1 MAATLDDVIKEISL
15 ITEAAQNGTL
25 VDTKAL
31 ETSLAEQVEKLVEAQ
46 VKEKMDA
53 KPIRRTPG
61 ALIGEDGQKIE
72 KSNRYFKHLNA
83 FAQDGHLKFGQHRI
97 EPVDLYL
104 AYNLMAKGS
113 TYYPDKIKAPSKDM
127 DAALKALTSTGVG
140 TGDEFVPTEMA
151 ATIWE
156 DIFLATRVADQIMT
170 IPMPTDPF
178 DVPVGIGNI
187 TWRKATQGQPT
198 TPSDASTNKAT
209 LTSTEL
215 ITEQQWTYTL
225 DEDSIIALMPLMRA
239 EITRSGAEIIDDF
252 IINADSTDAATGNIN
267 LDDANPP
274 DDSFYLSS
282 GQDGLRHAW
291 LVDNTAQGVNA
302 GGDALAD
309 ADIVNALGLMDK
321 YAANPSDL
329 VIVSDVQSYLK
340 GFLSSAA
347 GTPGANLLTLDKF
360 GPNAIVLTGQVAA
373 YRGIPVITSAQH
385 RLAEADGKLS
395 TTAASNTLGSLTI
408 FNRLFWKKGFKRQL
422 MIEMDRDIRSR
433 MMIMV
438 TSMRLAVAART
449 RSSQQHT
456 AGVRN
461 ILVA

>member
-1 MAATLDDVIKEISL
+1 MAINDDIIARLAEIETAVKNNQAIDWEKVKTDFEAHHKAYIDEQIKE
-15 ITEAAQNGTL
+15 
-25 VDTKAL
+25 
-31 ETSLAEQVEKLVEAQ
+31 KL
-46 VKEKMDA
+46 DSR
-53 KPIRRTPG
+53 PIRRVPG
-61 ALIGEDGQKIE
+61 ALIGADGTKIE
-72 KSNRYFKHLNA
+72 RSNRYHKHLAA
-83 FAQDGHLKFGQHRI
+83 FEKDGYLKFGEHRI
-97 EPVDLYL
+97 TPVDLFL
-104 AYNLMAKGS
+104 AMKLMQVGS
-113 TYYPDKIKAPSKDM
+113 TYYPDKIKPPSKDLE
-127 DAALKALTSTGVG
+127 AAVKAMTSTGVG
-140 TGDEFVPTEMA
+140 TGDEFVPTDMA
-151 ATIWE
+151 EEVWM
-156 DIFLATRVADQIMT
+156 DIFLATRVADTIMT

-198 TPSDASTNKAT
+198 THSDASTNKAT

-225 DEDSIIALMPLMRA
+225 DEDSIIALMPLLRQ

-252 IINADSTDAATGNIN
+252 IINADATDSGTGNIN
-267 LDDANPP
+267 LDDSNPP
-274 DDSFYLSS
+274 DDSFYLSN
-282 GQDGLRHAW
+282 GQDGLRHLW
-291 LVDNTAQGVNA
+291 LVDNTSQGVNA

-329 VIVSDVQSYLK
+329 VIVSDVQTYLK

-395 TTAASNTLGSLTI
+395 ATAASNTLGSLTI
-408 FNRLFWKKGFKRQL
+408 YNRLFWKKGFRRQL
-422 MIEMDRDIRSR
+422 LIEMDRDIRSR

-449 RSSQQHT
+449 RTSAQHT
-456 AGVRN
+456 SGVRN